1 MIENDDGKAMLYR
14 EGGGSFKERSGEDFG
29 LQQRRGF
36 RGGEASDTEL
46 NPSVKR
52 SADF

>member
-1 MIENDDGKAMLYR
+1 MFIAIENDDTTAMLFR
-14 EGGGSFKERSGEDFG
+14 EGVDDICPRSGEDFG

-46 NPSVKR
+46 
-52 SADF
+52 DLQ

>member
-1 MIENDDGKAMLYR
+1 LIFIAIEHDDGKAMLFR
-14 EGGGSFKERSGEDFG
+14 EGVGDIWPRSGEDFE

-46 NPSVKR
+46 DLR
-52 SADF
+52 